1 MSTLE
6 KMNLQN
12 NWLEI
17 AEAIDKESDIANGFN
32 EDVRKLIS
40 ELHEIP
46 SPVVDIEFVVER
58 LMEIVI
64 NNDPDFG
71 L

>member
-32 EDVRKLIS
+32 EDVRNLVS